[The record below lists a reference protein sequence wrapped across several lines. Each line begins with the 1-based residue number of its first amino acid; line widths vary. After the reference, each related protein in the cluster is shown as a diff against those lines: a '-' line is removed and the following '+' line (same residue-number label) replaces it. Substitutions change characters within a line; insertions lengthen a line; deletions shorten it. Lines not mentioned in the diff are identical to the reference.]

1 MAWLPQNITHSN
13 ISQPSGVLEC
23 INIYISTLSYLSTVL
38 RIIQAFSQCLSPSTL
53 LKHALQGGWWLT
65 YHSYSI
71 NTVEAP
77 SSTLSLQI
85 SGKITIVGERNVVS
99 TIFLL
104 NPPLL
109 FHTQTLI
116 LHRWFSL
123 LKPAVFLIRLQ
134 FVHLRHLSFSSWI
147 IITQPDNAV
156 GSHLSEAYGKGGLEG
171 TQNNYSK
178 FEMYALML
186 SPVLLSNELGVVK
199 GKQYIFMWLVQ
210 KIISPQS
217 IWLWWVTVFW
227 TDRSAESHCC
237 TIALPWNRR
246 FS

>member
-156 GSHLSEAYGKGGLEG
+156 GHRSRCSSQLAGVHYSTDACPRELPRAVCVWKSPLRLTHPSFLAHPSSEQTCSVVLKLPVFC
-171 TQNNYSK
+171 QFN
-178 FEMYALML
+178 ALQAHFL
-186 SPVLLSNELGVVK
+186 P
-199 GKQYIFMWLVQ
+199 
-210 KIISPQS
+210 
-217 IWLWWVTVFW
+217 
-227 TDRSAESHCC
+227 RSA
-237 TIALPWNRR
+237 
-246 FS
+246 

>member
-1 MAWLPQNITHSN
+1 MLAIGHTWAYKY
-13 ISQPSGVLEC
+13 
-23 INIYISTLSYLSTVL
+23 IYFHTFLSIYTI

-53 LKHALQGGWWLT
+53 LKHVLQGGWWLT

-109 FHTQTLI
+109 FHTQALI

-147 IITQPDNAV
+147 IITGSDNAV
-156 GSHLSEAYGKGGLEG
+156 GSHLSEAYGKGGLAG
-171 TQNNYSK
+171 TRNKWFKVWNACTHA
-178 FEMYALML
+178 F
-186 SPVLLSNELGVVK
+186 PCLLSNELEGGCVK
-199 GKQYIFMWLVQ
+199 GKQHIFMRLAP
-210 KIISPQS
+210 KIISPLS
-217 IWLWWVTVFW
+217 IRLWWVTVFW
-227 TDRSAESHCC
+227 TDRSAESHRC
-237 TIALPWNRR
+237 TMAPPWNRP
-246 FS
+246 FP

>member
-1 MAWLPQNITHSN
+1 MKHSPHTSSLWRGL
-13 ISQPSGVLEC
+13 IDTKYCTCTLFKAFGGVQE
-23 INIYISTLSYLSTVL
+23 YKYTFSTRPYLSI
-38 RIIQAFSQCLSPSTL
+38 RIIQPFSQCLSPSTL

-109 FHTQTLI
+109 FHTQALI

-123 LKPAVFLIRLQ
+123 LKPAVFLI
-134 FVHLRHLSFSSWI
+134 SSAVCSLKTFI
-147 IITQPDNAV
+147 IFIM
-156 GSHLSEAYGKGGLEG
+156 
-171 TQNNYSK
+171 NN
-178 FEMYALML
+178 
-186 SPVLLSNELGVVK
+186 
-199 GKQYIFMWLVQ
+199 
-210 KIISPQS
+210 
-217 IWLWWVTVFW
+217 
-227 TDRSAESHCC
+227 H
-237 TIALPWNRR
+237 
-246 FS
+246 